1 VIDIVCL
8 HGLGG
13 TPATVAPL
21 TDALHSDGWEVVAPL
36 LPGHGTRPEDLL
48 GVRWEDWLAAVP
60 PARIAIGQSFG
71 GTLAL
76 AGRPSQGA
84 VAINAIGYS
93 DPDVVLH
100 GEWLEAGP
108 PDIRAPGV
116 IERAYDRVPVAAVRE
131 MLRGVTSLDLAGI
144 AAPVLVVTSADDAV
158 TDPYH
163 SDVIASSVGGEV
175 ERLLLPRS
183 GHVATLDVDA
193 PLLIEAVLDF
203 VRARLDRPTSS
214 SVRA

>member
-1 VIDIVCL
+1 
-8 HGLGG
+8 
-13 TPATVAPL
+13 
-21 TDALHSDGWEVVAPL
+21 
-36 LPGHGTRPEDLL
+36 
-48 GVRWEDWLAAVP
+48 
-60 PARIAIGQSFG
+60 
-71 GTLAL
+71 
-76 AGRPSQGA
+76 

-203 VRARLDRPTSS
+203 VRAHLDRPTSS